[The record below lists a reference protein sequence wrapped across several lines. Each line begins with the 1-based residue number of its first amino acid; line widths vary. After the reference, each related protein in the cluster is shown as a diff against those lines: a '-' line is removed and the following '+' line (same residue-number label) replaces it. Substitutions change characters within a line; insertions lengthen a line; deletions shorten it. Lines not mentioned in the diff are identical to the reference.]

1 MNEPVLR
8 VYQYHKVYGSTVA
21 VEDLSFDV
29 LPGQIVGMLGP
40 NGAGK
45 TTTMRALAGIIP
57 PTRGR
62 LIVGGHDVVSEP
74 VAAKHCL
81 AYVPDDPRLF
91 ESLNVD
97 EHIFFTARAY
107 GIRDYEE
114 RAEELLRHFELDD
127 KRHKLAQELSRGMRQ
142 KVAIVCAYLYK
153 PKAILFDEP
162 LTGLDPRAIRTLK
175 ESIRNEAANGVGIV
189 VSSHLLDLV
198 EDLCTDLLVMHEGQ
212 RLFFGPTTQ
221 ARRAIE
227 GMADTATLEDVY
239 FHLTEHPTPSMEPSE
254 PAQPAETA

>member
-1 MNEPVLR
+1 MSEPIIR
-8 VYQYHKVYGSTVA
+8 VYQYHKVYGETVA
-21 VEDLSFDV
+21 VQDLSFDV

-57 PTRGR
+57 PTQGR
-62 LIVGGHDVVSEP
+62 LLVAGHDVATQP
-74 VAAKHCL
+74 VAAKQAL
-81 AYVPDDPRLF
+81 AYVPDDPKLF
-91 ESLNVD
+91 ESLSVD
-97 EHIFFTARAY
+97 EHIYFTAQAY
-107 GIRDYEE
+107 GIREYEA
-114 RAEELLRHFELDD
+114 RADELLRQFELDD

-142 KVAIVCAYLYK
+142 KVAIVCAYLYR

-175 ESIRNEAANGVGIV
+175 QSIRDEAAAGMGIV

-198 EDLCTDLLVMHEGQ
+198 EDLCTDLLVIHEGK
-212 RLFFGPTTQ
+212 RLFFGPTGD

-239 FHLTEHPTPSMEPSE
+239 FHLTERPSE
-254 PAQPAETA
+254 PAQTADSA